1 VAYTTDLTD
10 QQWSVIEPL
19 LPKAKSGGRPRTT
32 DLRRVVDAISYLVK
46 TRCHWRMLPS
56 DFPPWRTVY
65 EYFVQ
70 WRSTGTLRK
79 IQQLLTKKV
88 RRSEGKKSLPTIAI
102 LDSQSVKTGKMVS
115 EDKGFDG
122 GKRVK
127 GRKRHVAVDSL
138 GMIIGIS
145 VTSANTHDKVGGV
158 RVLERVA
165 RFVKGR
171 GVKKVY
177 ADGGYGG
184 LPFRQKVR
192 NLLGA
197 SIRIS
202 KNLGKKVKG
211 FIPIKKRW
219 IVERTFAWLGD
230 YRRLDK
236 DQERLTRNSVAMIRW
251 ASISLMLR
259 RLFSNATAPVW

>member
-1 VAYTTDLTD
+1 
-10 QQWSVIEPL
+10 
-19 LPKAKSGGRPRTT
+19 
-32 DLRRVVDAISYLVK
+32 
-46 TRCHWRMLPS
+46 MLPS
-56 DFPPWRTVY
+56 DFPPWPTVY
-65 EYFVQ
+65 EYFKQ

-79 IQQLLTKKV
+79 IHRLLTKKV

-115 EDKGFDG
+115 KDKGFDG

-138 GMIIGIS
+138 GMIIGVY

-158 RVLERVA
+158 KVLERVSK
-165 RFVKGR
+165 FVKGR

-184 LPFRQKVR
+184 LPFKQKVKKI
-192 NLLGA
+192 LGA

-211 FIPIKKRW
+211 FKPIKMRW

-251 ASISLMLR
+251 ASISQMLR
-259 RLFSNATAPVW
+259 RLSPTSTAPAW